1 MVRFYWYGLTV
12 IYLTCCVVGMF
23 LGYTWGIGGS
33 ILGVVLGGM
42 AASGVAMFLNTP
54 ERMENAF
61 YAVLSLATVVGLVW
75 LIVTYWGVRL

>member
-42 AASGVAMFLNTP
+42 AASGVAIFLNTP